1 MQMRRNTL
9 NFLLLVSLLAS
20 SAWACQVPVFRYA
33 FEQWSPERYRIL
45 VFAEKSNDDVAA
57 VVEAVRSRAGVTQ
70 CAEVELVGRDQLS
83 SSPEYARLWKEHS
96 PKREP
101 IAVTLY
107 PTKASRV
114 GGVVAHVA
122 EPTGDALTAVID
134 SPVRQEVA
142 KRLSEGESA
151 VWVLLESGDEAKDQ
165 TARQTLD
172 QQLEQ
177 DAQWLKLPT
186 PEEMEIKPEL
196 LEQVKVRLRVEFSL
210 ISVSRDDI
218 KEKFLIDCLLNS
230 ETDLREF
237 NEPIAFPVFGRGLV
251 LYALVGKGISTD
263 TIRAASAFICGP
275 CSCQVKEQ
283 NPGFDLLLNH
293 DWEAAVGETKISQPV
308 AGAGVSSI
316 PKLVPI
322 PSGKKKKQ

>member
-1 MQMRRNTL
+1 MPRKTIAWL
-9 NFLLLVSLLAS
+9 CLLLLLAS
-20 SAWACQVPVFRYA
+20 STWACQVPVFRYA

-45 VFAEKSNDDVAA
+45 IFAEKSGADVAA
-57 VVEAVRSRAGVTQ
+57 AVEAIRSRSGVTQ
-70 CAEVELVGRDQLS
+70 CAEIELIDRDQVDA
-83 SSPEYARLWKEHS
+83 SPEYARLWKEHS
-96 PKREP
+96 PKGQP

-107 PTKASRV
+107 PAKASRV
-114 GGVVAHVA
+114 GGMAAYVA
-122 EPTGDALTAVID
+122 EPTRDGLAAVID
-134 SPVRQEVA
+134 SPARKEVA
-142 KRLSEGESA
+142 KRLSEGESS

-165 TARQTLD
+165 AAREALK
-172 QQLEQ
+172 QQLEL

-196 LEQVKVRLRVEFSL
+196 LKEVKVKLRVKFSL
-210 ISVSRDDI
+210 ISVSRDDA

-230 ETDLREF
+230 EPDLRDF
-237 NEPIAFPVFGRGLV
+237 DEPIAFPIFGRGLV

-293 DWEAAVGETKISQPV
+293 DWEAAVGETKISQPS
-308 AGAGVSSI
+308 AGAGLNNT

-322 PSGKKKKQ
+322 PSGKKKRQ